1 MKDIL
6 TYIISS
12 IVNNADEVKIEE
24 QEENGIVNFIITV
37 SKEDMGRVIGKNGKI
52 IKSIRNIMKI
62 PALKQNKKVFISL
75 SDTPQE

>member
-1 MKDIL
+1 MKNTL

-12 IVNNADEVKIEE
+12 IVNNPDEIKIEE

-62 PALKQNKKVFISL
+62 PALKQNKKIFISL

>member
-24 QEENGIVNFIITV
+24 QEENGIVNFTITV

>member
-12 IVNNADEVKIEE
+12 IVNNPDEVKIEE